1 MPTDYPLRAARRFA
15 RVPSFMARVVV
26 VGAGVIG
33 LTSALALEEAGHDVQ
48 VIAAAKGNSTT
59 SAAAGAIWY
68 PFKVGPPEKASAWA
82 GTTLR
87 WLTRLAKQ
95 SPEAGVDIVERTELA
110 QDDRTPWWAL
120 ATPGLRKVEST
131 DSKPLPNG
139 ARFGWKFEAPRCDP
153 PVFLPWLESQLHC
166 PIEIRRV
173 PSLGALIAETNAG
186 AVINCTGLGARTLTG
201 DRELQAIYGQTVITA
216 PGRIDLAHCLGDE
229 RDESRMFYAIPR
241 RAEVVLGGCAE
252 LCPDDRPTTT
262 TRAMTDAILSRA
274 AAMGLE
280 PGPVLRESAGL
291 RPYRPSVRLERDPDE
306 DRIIHNYGHGGSGFT
321 LCRGC
326 AEDVAALL

>member
-1 MPTDYPLRAARRFA
+1 MP
-15 RVPSFMARVVV
+15 RVVV
-26 VGAGVIG
+26 LGAGVIG
-33 LTSALALEEAGHDVQ
+33 LTSALTLEEAGHDVH
-48 VIAAAKGNSTT
+48 VIAAAKGVSTT

-68 PFKVGPPEKASAWA
+68 PFKVGPPEKAALWA
-82 GTTLR
+82 GATLR

-95 SPEAGVDIVERTELA
+95 TPEAGVDILERTELA
-110 QDDRTPWWAL
+110 ADDRTPWWAP
-120 ATPGLRKVEST
+120 ATPGLRRVESAGGNQ
-131 DSKPLPNG
+131 LPDG

-153 PVFLPWLESQLHC
+153 PVFLPWLESRLRH

-173 PSLGALIAETNAG
+173 TSLGALLAETG
-186 AVINCTGLGARTLTG
+186 AHAIINCTGLGARTLTG
-201 DRELQAIYGQTVITA
+201 DNELQAIYGQTVITA
-216 PGRIDLAHCLGDE
+216 PGSIDLTHCLGDE

-252 LCPDDRPTTT
+252 ACPDTRPTTT
-262 TRAMTDAILSRA
+262 TRDMTDAILSRA
-274 AAMGLE
+274 AVMGLE

-306 DRIIHNYGHGGSGFT
+306 PGIIHNYGHGGSGFT

-326 AEDVAALL
+326 AEGVVALL